1 MMIFLGM
8 NNPSKIDYKT
18 LAGFDRKSCL
28 IAGQFY
34 DCDSNG
40 TFLALIMKI
49 GLFKIALIKTTAR
62 CTSLF
67 PVFLIWSDFLQ
78 GFFFSYQLSLLKYS
92 AKPFNPA
99 TLPMSSY
106 AAPFIFLKLFSVYFL
121 LFITFIHILVVFF
134 Y

>member
-78 GFFFSYQLSLLKYS
+78 GFFFLINYRYWNILQSRLIQLHFQCHRMLHPLFFK
-92 AKPFNPA
+92 
-99 TLPMSSY
+99 T
-106 AAPFIFLKLFSVYFL
+106 FSVFFL